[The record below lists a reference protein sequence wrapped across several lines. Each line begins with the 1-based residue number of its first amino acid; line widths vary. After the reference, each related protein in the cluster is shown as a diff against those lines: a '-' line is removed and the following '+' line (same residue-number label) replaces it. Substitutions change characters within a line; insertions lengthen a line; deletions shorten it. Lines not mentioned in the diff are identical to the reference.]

1 MLRFT
6 LRPRI
11 RRSCWGRFAALV
23 ALGLFAPAPMVAA
36 RDKPPELVSTER
48 ESGWASVNELRAAAE
63 AGDPQASMELGV
75 LLEIGHGGETDPVA
89 ARRWYL
95 QAAAGGVPEAD
106 FRLGRLFSEGIGGPA
121 DLRAAFDHYLRA
133 AYAGIPL
140 AQYNVGA
147 SLASARGVRRN
158 YVEGL
163 AWIILASRDPEVDP
177 SGQARLRER
186 LARRPQDIA
195 AAERRAEELRSEVE
209 ARMTRQNAETDET
222 VGAAPAAVDPKPV
235 RPELERPEIVVPPIR
250 MNAPPATIP
259 VVPLPPPPGT

>member
-1 MLRFT
+1 
-6 LRPRI
+6 
-11 RRSCWGRFAALV
+11 
-23 ALGLFAPAPMVAA
+23 MVPA

-48 ESGWASVNELRAAAE
+48 KSAGESVSELRAAAE

-75 LLEIGHGGETDPVA
+75 FLEIGHEGEADPVA
-89 ARRWYL
+89 ARRWYR

-106 FRLGRLFSEGIGGPA
+106 FRLGRLFSEGIGGPV

-158 YVEGL
+158 YIEGL

-177 SGQARLRER
+177 AGQARLRER
-186 LARRPQDIA
+186 LARRPQDIV
-195 AAERRAEELRSEVE
+195 AAERRAEELRAEVG
-209 ARMTRQNAETDET
+209 ARMARGNAETDET
-222 VGAAPAAVDPKPV
+222 VGAAPAAADPKPV
-235 RPELERPEIVVPPIR
+235 RPVLEKPDIVVPPIR

-259 VVPLPPPPGT
+259 VVPLSPPPGT